1 MTPRVEVERPLDA
14 SDSDDLEPGAV
25 SGWFPALGLVF
36 AVAGVGASSYL
47 TVAHYTTTSILA
59 CSGSGAIN
67 CAKVTTSPQSMLVGI
82 PIAVLGLAWFAA
94 MVVLNLPAAW
104 RSGVPAV
111 TAARLVLAI
120 GGMGFA
126 LYLISAELLSIKAIC
141 LWCTTVHVLTF
152 ALFVLTMA
160 GTSRLGLS
168 AAPRRVAR

>member
-1 MTPRVEVERPLDA
+1 
-14 SDSDDLEPGAV
+14 
-25 SGWFPALGLVF
+25 
-36 AVAGVGASSYL
+36 
-47 TVAHYTTTSILA
+47 
-59 CSGSGAIN
+59 
-67 CAKVTTSPQSMLVGI
+67 MLIGI
-82 PIAVLGLAWFAA
+82 PVAVLGLAWFAA

-104 RSGVPAV
+104 RSGAPAV
-111 TAARLVLAI
+111 TVARLVFAV

-160 GTSRLGLS
+160 GTSRLGLT